1 LPKFVRSFLAQ
12 SALLAAAVGGAA
24 YATSRVDA
32 VYVGRAPVVQR
43 LVQQSWRDSAAAKA
57 PWAVAHVDSAVASP
71 RFEADRRAFV
81 ADLMRTGRMSAER
94 AESLATYVVREAYRK
109 KVPPALVL
117 GVMLTE
123 NDEFRS
129 TARSNVGAVGLM
141 QVYPK
146 VWVPTLGKRFGTDLR
161 DDETNVR
168 YGVHILSHY
177 LRTSSDDAASGGVAG
192 ADGALRRG
200 LLRYNG
206 CVRGTNTRGC
216 HRYPDKVMRAVER
229 YAVAQCAGEGVAG
242 CVERPLRFA
251 MRGGEE
257 LVAAR

>member
-1 LPKFVRSFLAQ
+1 MPQTVRSFLAQ

-24 YATSRVDA
+24 YATSRVDP

-43 LVQQSWRDSAAAKA
+43 LVQQSWRDSAVVRA
-57 PWAVAHVDSAVASP
+57 PWAVAHLDSAVTSP
-71 RFEADRRAFV
+71 RYEADRRAFV
-81 ADLMRTGRMSAER
+81 ADLMRTGRVRAER
-94 AESLATYVVREAYRK
+94 AESLATYAVREAYRK
-109 KVPPALVL
+109 KVPPALVF

-123 NDEFRS
+123 NAEFRS
-129 TARSNVGAVGLM
+129 SARSNVGAVGLM
-141 QVYPK
+141 QIYPK
-146 VWVPTLGKRFGTDLR
+146 VWVPTLGKHFGTNLR

-177 LRTSSDDAASGGVAG
+177 LRTSSKSATVATT
-192 ADGALRRG
+192 DGALRKG

-229 YAVAQCAGEGVAG
+229 YAVAQCAGEGLAG
-242 CVERPLRFA
+242 CVERPLRYA
-251 MRGGEE
+251 MLDVEE
-257 LVAAR
+257 RDAAR